1 MLPSSG
7 KNLPVAEAA
16 TITREYASVVALALK
31 QEVGDSRRSVKTLMR
46 WTGAGERTVK
56 NWLCAVRG
64 PSGPHLV
71 ALVGH
76 SSSVHFALLALAGRA
91 DDRIANI
98 DAATKHLQ
106 EALALLSGANKPG

>member
-1 MLPSSG
+1 MLPNSG

-16 TITREYASVVALALK
+16 AITRQYASVVALALK
-31 QEVGDSRRSVKTLMR
+31 QEVGNSRRSVKTLMR

-76 SSSVHFALLALAGRA
+76 SSSVHVALLALSGRA
-91 DDRIANI
+91 DDRTVNI
-98 DAATKHLQ
+98 DAAANHLQ
-106 EALALLSGANKPG
+106 DALILLLGAGGSV